1 MATAKISK
9 RAVEAVEPRERDSY
23 LWDSKLAGF
32 GVKVTP
38 AGGRI
43 YLIQYRIGGRNGQT
57 RRVTIGRHGTL
68 TPHQARKEARRL
80 LGEVAAGRDPA
91 EARAEARRDITV
103 AELCVLYLA
112 EGVATKKSSTIR
124 MDRSRMERHIKPL
137 LGRRRI
143 RSVTRADVERFMQEI
158 AAGKTACDQKMGI
171 RGRAIVKGGKGVAA
185 RTVGLLGGI
194 FTFALNRGL
203 RADNPVRGV
212 KRFPDNKRER
222 FLSPIEMAR
231 LGDTL
236 AAAELAGESHS
247 AVNAIRLLALTGCR
261 RSEILTLRW
270 DYIDWEHACLRLP
283 DSKTGGKVVPL
294 GAAALEVLAGLP
306 QSKDNPYVLPGAK
319 GGHFV
324 GLPKAWQRIR
334 KRAGLDN
341 VRLHDL
347 RHSFASV
354 AVAGGDSL
362 YLVGK
367 VLGHRQSRS
376 TEVYAHLADDPVR
389 AVADRAA
396 EAISTAMRGSAKE
409 SGEVVKLSRRR
420 EYN

>member
-1 MATAKISK
+1 
-9 RAVEAVEPRERDSY
+9 
-23 LWDSKLAGF
+23 
-32 GVKVTP
+32 
-38 AGGRI
+38 
-43 YLIQYRIGGRNGQT
+43 
-57 RRVTIGRHGTL
+57 
-68 TPHQARKEARRL
+68 
-80 LGEVAAGRDPA
+80 
-91 EARAEARRDITV
+91 
-103 AELCVLYLA
+103 
-112 EGVATKKSSTIR
+112 
-124 MDRSRMERHIKPL
+124 
-137 LGRRRI
+137 
-143 RSVTRADVERFMQEI
+143 
-158 AAGKTACDQKMGI
+158 MGI

-236 AAAELAGESHS
+236 ASAELAGESYS

-270 DYIDWEHACLRLP
+270 DYIDWERSCLRLP

-306 QSKDNPYVLPGAK
+306 QSKDNPYVLPGAQS
-319 GGHFV
+319 GHFV

-396 EAISTAMRGSAKE
+396 EKIAAAMKSGDEDGAEVIRIKE
-409 SGEVVKLSRRR
+409 R
-420 EYN
+420 N